1 MQLGDRT
8 LDNVDV
14 DPRSDT
20 EGRDLLGQDVLTK
33 FCCEYRFGDQELR
46 PGCPPVGAEGH
57 RIQLGEAGHVY
68 LELEWSPDGPAAS
81 AVFDTG
87 ASVTVVDTAFA
98 RTHPELLT
106 SPGTTRRGVPRRRRQ
121 LFEVARAAEQSGG
134 PGSETVC
141 SVVEAGGA
149 AAGSGFAALNAP
161 VADGL
166 GDVAGAVEV
175 HGRAGPGKA
184 ELRDQPDFVPVLH
197 RSPI

>member
-106 SPGTTRRGVPRRRRQ
+106 SPGASRGTDSSGATFETPMVRMAGPRLLGRD
-121 LFEVARAAEQSGG
+121 
-134 PGSETVC
+134 
-141 SVVEAGGA
+141 
-149 AAGSGFAALNAP
+149 FAATWAALVDLEP
-161 VADGL
+161 VNRTIQRRMDLIIGWPILRRANWTIDHARGL
-166 GDVAGAVEV
+166 AALTD
-175 HGRAGPGKA
+175 
-184 ELRDQPDFVPVLH
+184 
-197 RSPI
+197 